1 MTQLKRR
8 ISILLCFLLV
18 FTTVFVAAPM
28 EAQAATTTYRLGGPS
43 GTIKTYA
50 KADNFYVG
58 DLVYCEAYTYDNNG
72 NYVSYKDYGYL
83 STNSGVKYK
92 SSKTSVA
99 SVDSK
104 GLLKIKKAGK
114 TTITVTFNKQT
125 IKFDINVL
133 SKTKFF
139 DEMKSK
145 ASYNDWKKLASNA
158 DKAAKAYLKKIGTK
172 PDVVKGKNRY
182 DILSAYNQYESVSN
196 GFTSF
201 HTLNPSTNTY
211 EINSYYYSP
220 TALHVTRLD
229 NKIASDINNIN
240 PFSTYSAKHFAPK
253 SISGKGKT
261 ITVTLKSK
269 VDDTMLLGANGA
281 FSWDTEVKASKKY
294 TFPIIVMNTSNNREY
309 YGIATITKGS
319 KKMTIELKNHKLVKG
334 KKYQLVAKTG
344 TGRYGSY
351 LGNWLDAYTGKIK
364 TTFTAK

>member
-28 EAQAATTTYRLGGPS
+28 EAQAATTTYLGVS
-43 GTIKTYA
+43 SSNIITYVD
-50 KADNFYVG
+50 ADNFYAG
-58 DLVYCEAYTYDNNG
+58 DFVYAYAYTYDSKG

-83 STNSGVKYK
+83 SMNSGVTYK
-92 SSKTSVA
+92 SSNTKVA
-99 SVDSK
+99 KIDK
-104 GLLKIKKAGK
+104 NGLLDIKAKGT
-114 TTITVTFNKQT
+114 TTITVKFKKQT
-125 IKFDINVL
+125 VKFDIKVL
-133 SKTKFF
+133 KKNDFF
-139 DEMKSK
+139 NEMKSK

-158 DKAAKAYLKKIGTK
+158 DKTAKAYLKEIGK
-172 PDVVKGKNRY
+172 NPDVLKGKNRY

-220 TALHVTRLD
+220 TAHHVYRLD
-229 NKIASDINNIN
+229 NKIASDLDSIN

-309 YGIATITKGS
+309 YGIATIEKGS

-351 LGNWLDAYTGKIK
+351 LGNWLDTYTGKIK